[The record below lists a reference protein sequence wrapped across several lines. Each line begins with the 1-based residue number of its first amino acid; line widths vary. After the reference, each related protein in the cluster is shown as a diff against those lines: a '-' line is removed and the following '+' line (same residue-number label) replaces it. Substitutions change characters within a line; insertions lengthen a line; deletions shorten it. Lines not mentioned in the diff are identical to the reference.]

1 MKSFFRN
8 LFDIH
13 SIIGKICI
21 SLCVALAVYAA
32 IGIVIGTTKNGKKN
46 DIVETNY
53 FLNET
58 VPVHDNNYKLIIN
71 EVKNYNFIT
80 IKDKKGNEKVVEG
93 YFIGVNITILQND
106 SSQLKSH
113 KIDKNDF
120 KIKDHTG
127 VYVPLNEIMGAVG
140 WDAIDVHF
148 DDADGGHVMS
158 STQFK
163 TTNLYKD
170 FNYIDLQMIPG
181 TEYTFNLYFKT
192 TKFIDACNELI
203 VLEVDF
209 YNLSNGYRRGTDII
223 LLSRPEN
230 LK

>member
-1 MKSFFRN
+1 M
-8 LFDIH
+8 
-13 SIIGKICI
+13 
-21 SLCVALAVYAA
+21 
-32 IGIVIGTTKNGKKN
+32 
-46 DIVETNY
+46 
-53 FLNET
+53 
-58 VPVHDNNYKLIIN
+58 
-71 EVKNYNFIT
+71 
-80 IKDKKGNEKVVEG
+80 
-93 YFIGVNITILQND
+93 QND

-163 TTNLYKD
+163 TTTLYKD

>member
-13 SIIGKICI
+13 SIIGKICT

-32 IGIVIGTTKNGKKN
+32 IGIVIGTTKNAKKN

>member
-13 SIIGKICI
+13 SIIGKICTL
-21 SLCVALAVYAA
+21 LCVALAVYAV
-32 IGIVIGTTKNGKKN
+32 IGLVIGTTRIAQKN

-58 VPVHDNNYKLIIN
+58 VPVHDNNYNLIIN
-71 EVKNYNFIT
+71 EVKNYNYIT

-93 YFIGVNITILQND
+93 YFIGVNITILQDEN
-106 SSQLKSH
+106 SQLKSH
-113 KIDKNDF
+113 KIDRDDF

-127 VYVPLNEIMGAVG
+127 VYVPLNEIMGAIG

-163 TTNLYKD
+163 TTTLYKD

>member
-1 MKSFFRN
+1 MKSFLKN

-13 SIIGKICI
+13 SIIGKICT
-21 SLCVALAVYAA
+21 SLCVALAVCAV
-32 IGIVIGTTKNGKKN
+32 IGLVIGTTKIAQKN
-46 DIVETNY
+46 DVVETNY
-53 FLNET
+53 FLNEI
-58 VPVHDNNYKLIIN
+58 VPVHDNNYELIIN
-71 EVKNYNFIT
+71 EVKNYNSIT

-93 YFIGVNITILQND
+93 YFICVNISISQNE

-113 KIDKNDF
+113 KIDKDDF

-127 VYVPLNEIMGAVG
+127 VYVPLNDIMGAVG

-148 DDADGGHVMS
+148 DDTDGGHVMS
-158 STQFK
+158 STKFK
-163 TTNLYKD
+163 TTTLYED
-170 FNYIDLQMIPG
+170 YNYIDFHLIPD

-192 TKFIDACNELI
+192 TKFIDVSKELI

-209 YNLSNGYRRGTDII
+209 YYFSNGYRQGTDII